1 MNYLRIFIPIL
12 LPAAGSNYSWRQCDM
27 SSFTDITQENW
38 QEIRPTIRE
47 RSSYLF
53 NNELLSDVHFVAE
66 LSLNETD
73 DFLEADPKKCKIA
86 IPAHKLVLAI
96 GSSVFYAMFYG
107 EMAGESD
114 TIVVSDC
121 EYESLLE
128 LFRFLYSDEVH
139 FTPDNVMQVLYL
151 AKKYIVP
158 ALVDKCIEYLGDS
171 LDGSNVFSVMECARH
186 YDEKRLLERCW
197 RAVDK
202 HAEDAVK
209 STSFTTIGKSVLEEL
224 VERDTLKIEEV
235 ELFKAVDQWASKEC
249 EKQGLKTDG
258 AVKRGI
264 LGEGIVKAIRFPV
277 MKQKQFAAAVLD
289 SNLLMPNEIYDLMK
303 YFNSVELTS
312 PLAFPVVERF
322 GNVCHCFRFDS
333 AVVRG
338 FAHEYAALVF
348 SVSKSI
354 KLFGISLFGSENNQ
368 YTVELKIRET
378 ANPINELVCKTGTFS
393 CVKMK
398 SKSVHYS
405 GFNVFFDKPVVIQRG
420 TSHFVMAEISG
431 PPSWCGGS
439 GNHSVT
445 CSDVTFTFKN
455 AGEARNC
462 TTIKVG
468 QFPQFLFIPGK

>member
-1 MNYLRIFIPIL
+1 
-12 LPAAGSNYSWRQCDM
+12 M
-27 SSFTDITQENW
+27 SFLTDTDITNENW

-47 RSSYLF
+47 RSLYLF

-73 DFLEADPKKCKIA
+73 DSLEPDPKKCKMA

-107 EMAGESD
+107 EMAGKND
-114 TIVVSDC
+114 TIIVSDC

-139 FTPDNVMQVLYL
+139 LTPDNVMQVLYL

-158 ALVDKCIEYLGDS
+158 ALAHKCIEYLGDN
-171 LDGSNVFSVMECARH
+171 LDGSNVFSVMECARLH
-186 YDEKRLLERCW
+186 DEKSLLERCW
-197 RAVDK
+197 RVVDK

-277 MKQKQFAAAVLD
+277 MKQKEFVATVLD
-289 SNLLMPNEIYDLMK
+289 SNLLTQNEVYDVMK
-303 YFNSVELTS
+303 HYNSVQLTS
-312 PLAFPVVERF
+312 PLGFPVFERF
-322 GNVCHCFRFDS
+322 GKFYQCFRFDS
-333 AVVRG
+333 AMISGCVWEWDV
-338 FAHEYAALVF
+338 LIF

-368 YTVELKIRET
+368 YTVKIRIKRRLRE
-378 ANPINELVCKTGTFS
+378 NPKSTHQLVCKKGTFS
-393 CVKMK
+393 SVKME
-398 SKSVHYS
+398 SESVQYS
-405 GFNVFFDKPVVIQRG
+405 GFNVLFDKPVIIQQG
-420 TSHFVMAEISG
+420 TSHVVVAEISG

-439 GNHSVT
+439 GSHSVI

-455 AGEARNC
+455 AVAPGSG

-468 QFPQFLFIPGK
+468 QFPRFLFTPDQ